1 MIHRVIAC
9 AAALSLSACMV
20 VSIDETTVFEPIAY
34 DEALAKQTG
43 QTMIGERAFQ
53 SEADWFVRGQARQQR
68 AICFELAYRAQLGL
82 AYRAKRQQDSAAD

>member
-34 DEALAKQTG
+34 DEALAKLWWWP
-43 QTMIGERAFQ
+43 EQ
-53 SEADWFVRGQARQQR
+53 SAEF
-68 AICFELAYRAQLGL
+68 I
-82 AYRAKRQQDSAAD
+82 AKRAEYASKFKAA